1 MDLDLSVIDFSLFLF
16 LPFSKLEKM
25 LRFCSLQC
33 RLMTKLALTLPL
45 SDIGCTGLW
54 LICKYSALGI
64 AFLNVVSLVISDVK
78 HCLLGRNM

>member
-1 MDLDLSVIDFSLFLF
+1 
-16 LPFSKLEKM
+16 
-25 LRFCSLQC
+25 
-33 RLMTKLALTLPL
+33 MTKLALTLPL